1 MADIQQMFH
10 YFLVREDYRD
20 FLRFLWYRDNNLNN
34 KIVDYRMRVHVF
46 GNSPSPAVAIFGL
59 RKAARVKEKD
69 FGSDVRH
76 FVERDFYVDDALKL
90 LPTEAEAID
99 LLKHAQG
106 MLTLSN
112 LRLHK
117 IASNKM
123 EVMESFPAGDRA
135 KDIKDLDLSVDGLPV
150 QRSLGM
156 SWNIMLDT
164 STFHVSES
172 QKPFTR
178 RGVLSTVNSIFDP
191 LGFLVPVTIQGR
203 LILRELTS
211 EATDWATPLPED
223 KQEDWRRWQASLQEL
238 KELHVPRAYSSFS
251 SSKAQNTELQ
261 VFSDASV
268 KAIAAVTY
276 LKLTDQDGRC
286 EVGFVLGKAKLAP
299 QPDLTISRLELCA
312 AVLAVE
318 VTELII
324 EELDLKLNTIRYYT
338 DSKVVFGYIH
348 NQTRRFYVYVNNR
361 PAHQGDYSAGAMEI
375 RSDRTQPSRS
385 RFPVCASSLPGWY
398 YMVVRASLPV

>member
-1 MADIQQMFH
+1 MKTVWVRQFSVKQRTTTSLHCLSGMSSSDFFKDNSDSWVAPLPFRKPRRLLPNNREYTYSRLKTLRRKREKKPEMKTHFVEFMQNIFDSNHAERAPALEEDKECWYLPIMADIQQMFH

-150 QRSLGM
+150 QRSL
-156 SWNIMLDT
+156 
-164 STFHVSES
+164 
-172 QKPFTR
+172 
-178 RGVLSTVNSIFDP
+178 
-191 LGFLVPVTIQGR
+191 
-203 LILRELTS
+203 
-211 EATDWATPLPED
+211 
-223 KQEDWRRWQASLQEL
+223 
-238 KELHVPRAYSSFS
+238 
-251 SSKAQNTELQ
+251 
-261 VFSDASV
+261 
-268 KAIAAVTY
+268 
-276 LKLTDQDGRC
+276 
-286 EVGFVLGKAKLAP
+286 
-299 QPDLTISRLELCA
+299 
-312 AVLAVE
+312 
-318 VTELII
+318 
-324 EELDLKLNTIRYYT
+324 
-338 DSKVVFGYIH
+338 
-348 NQTRRFYVYVNNR
+348 
-361 PAHQGDYSAGAMEI
+361 
-375 RSDRTQPSRS
+375 
-385 RFPVCASSLPGWY
+385 
-398 YMVVRASLPV
+398 